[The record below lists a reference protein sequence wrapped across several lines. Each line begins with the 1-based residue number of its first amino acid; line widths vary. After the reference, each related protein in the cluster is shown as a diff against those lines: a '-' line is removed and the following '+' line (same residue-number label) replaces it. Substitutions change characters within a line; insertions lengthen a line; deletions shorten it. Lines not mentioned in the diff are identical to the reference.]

1 MRAGSFT
8 DSVVAE
14 LAPHVP
20 PLPHC
25 RAALLAG
32 MALTGDPEV
41 RDDVVET
48 PRAVAARC
56 AVAALHA
63 DGRDGHAARVR
74 GARRVHYRVG
84 LPPGGPEPGP
94 GVCCRKSRLRGAFLA
109 LGSVNRPDRP
119 PHVEIPVRDEVA
131 AAVILA
137 DLDAL
142 EVPATVRVRR
152 GRPVVTVR
160 SAAAVGSALS
170 SMGAQGG
177 RLAFEQGRVVRDV
190 RAGVNRTLNAET
202 ANLRRT
208 VDAAVRQLDAMRRLT
223 ADGARWEALPPAVRA
238 AGLLRRAHPDATLMH
253 LAEQAGI
260 SRPAMAGRLH
270 RLIDAAQRSEWV
282 G

>member
-1 MRAGSFT
+1 MRGGSFT
-8 DSVVAE
+8 ERVVAE

-32 MALTGDPEV
+32 MALTGDPGAGAGI
-41 RDDVVET
+41 VET

-63 DGRDGHAARVR
+63 DGRGGHATRVR
-74 GARRVHYRVG
+74 AARRVRYRVD

-119 PHVEIPVRDEVA
+119 PHVEIPVRDRA
-131 AAVILA
+131 AADTLIA
-137 DLDAL
+137 DLSAL
-142 EVPATVRVRR
+142 EVPASLRMRR
-152 GRPVVTVR
+152 ARPVVTVR
-160 SAAAVGSALS
+160 SAAAVGAALS
-170 SMGAQGG
+170 SIGAQGG
-177 RLAFEQGRVVRDV
+177 RLAFEEGRVVRDV
-190 RAGVNRTLNAET
+190 RATVNRTLNAET
-202 ANLRRT
+202 ANLRRS
-208 VDAAVRQLDAMRRLT
+208 VDAAVRQLDAAQRLL
-223 ADGARWEALPPAVRA
+223 ADGVTWESLPPAVRA
-238 AGLLRRAHPDATLMH
+238 AGLLRCAHPDTPLGR

-270 RLIDAAQRSEWV
+270 RLVEAAQR
-282 G
+282 